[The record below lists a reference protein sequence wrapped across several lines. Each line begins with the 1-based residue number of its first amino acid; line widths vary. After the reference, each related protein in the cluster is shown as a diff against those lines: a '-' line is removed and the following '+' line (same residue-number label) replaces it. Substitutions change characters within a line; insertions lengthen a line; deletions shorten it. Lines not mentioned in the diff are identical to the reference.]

1 MARLHVASV
10 ANKLP
15 GWAQSARA
23 EYLGRMPRGYEVNL
37 IEVRPSAA
45 ARLRARLPAGVRIV
59 ALDESGEDLATKQFA
74 ALLGE
79 PTVFAIGAAD
89 GLDPL
94 IRKQAF
100 LLLRL
105 SALTLPHAL
114 AQVVLCEQ
122 LYRAATLLTGH
133 PYHRG

>member
-1 MARLHVASV
+1 MPRLHVLAV
-10 ANKLP
+10 ANRLP
-15 GWAQSARA
+15 AWAGAARDQ
-23 EYLGRMPRGYEVNL
+23 YLGRMPRGYEVNL

>member
-1 MARLHVASV
+1 
-10 ANKLP
+10 
-15 GWAQSARA
+15 
-23 EYLGRMPRGYEVNL
+23 MPRGYEVSL

-45 ARLRARLPAGVRIV
+45 AKLRARLPQGVRVV
-59 ALDESGEDLATKQFA
+59 ALDEHGQDLTTKQFA
-74 ALLGE
+74 KLLGE

-100 LLLRL
+100 RLVRL

-133 PYHRG
+133 PYHRN

>member
-1 MARLHVASV
+1 MPRLHVAFV

-15 GWAQSARA
+15 AWADAARA
-23 EYLGRMPRGYEVNL
+23 EYLGRMPRGYEVSL

-45 ARLRARLPAGVRIV
+45 AKLRARLPQGVRVV
-59 ALDESGEDLATKQFA
+59 ALDEHGQDLTTKQFA
-74 ALLGE
+74 KLLGE

-100 LLLRL
+100 RLVRL

-133 PYHRG
+133 PYHRN

>member
-1 MARLHVASV
+1 MPRLHVASV
-10 ANKLP
+10 ANRLP
-15 GWAQSARA
+15 GWAEAARA

-37 IEVRPSAA
+37 IEVRPAAA
-45 ARLRARLPAGVRIV
+45 ARLRARLPGGVRIV
-59 ALDESGEDLATKQFA
+59 ALDERGQDLTTRQFA
-74 ALLGE
+74 KLLSE

-94 IRKQAF
+94 VRKQAF
-100 LLLRL
+100 LLVRL

-114 AQVVLCEQ
+114 AQVMLCEQ

-133 PYHRG
+133 PYHRN